1 MRLLRSTPAGALV
14 AAALVAL
21 ALPAA
26 AGAATPR
33 IASSSSCAHA
43 DVLAVDEQTRR
54 LAIGA
59 LRCLVDEV
67 RVAAGLPP
75 LRRSAQLER
84 AAQRHVDDEARHV
97 YLSHVNRR
105 GQDLQARV
113 IAARY
118 PRRRRSFRSS
128 ETLSWGIGIDGTAIG
143 LLDVLRNSAAHNR
156 RVMRAD
162 FRELGVGLAVGL
174 PVRRVGPGTTL
185 SLIFGRR

>member
-1 MRLLRSTPAGALV
+1 MRLLRSAPAGALV
-14 AAALVAL
+14 AAVLVAL

-26 AGAATPR
+26 AEAATPR
-33 IASSSSCAHA
+33 TTSTSCANAH
-43 DVLAVDEQTRR
+43 VLAVDEQTRR

-67 RVAAGLPP
+67 RVAAGLRP
-75 LRRSAQLER
+75 LRRSPQLER

-97 YLSHVNRR
+97 YFSHFNRR

-118 PRRRRSFRSS
+118 PRSRRSFRSS
-128 ETLSWGIGIDGTAIG
+128 ETLSWGIGIDGTAVG
-143 LLDVLRNSAAHNR
+143 LLDTLRNSPAHNR

-162 FRELGVGLAVGL
+162 FRDLGVGLAVGL
-174 PVRRVGPGTTL
+174 PLRRIGPGTTL